1 MGIVRTRV
9 SLKGMRGSKDCIALV
24 GTGAAMTV
32 IDRSLA
38 ENVGVTYTGRMRSL
52 VSATGHKL
60 EGEVAIVRELV
71 VEDEVLDYE
80 KVMVVELC
88 GDVRKVLRELGV
100 DDSVIIGLTTV
111 ELAGLMPDTATGR
124 LKKVETFL
132 F

>member
-1 MGIVRTRV
+1 
-9 SLKGMRGSKDCIALV
+9 MRGSKDCIALV
-24 GTGAAMTV
+24 DTGAAMTV

-38 ENVGVTYTGRMRSL
+38 ENVGVTYTGRRRSL

-60 EGEVAIVRELV
+60 EGEVAIVRELI

-80 KVMVVELC
+80 KVIVVELS
-88 GDVRKVLRELGV
+88 GDARKVLREIGV
-100 DDSVIIGLTTV
+100 DDSVIVGLTTV

>member
-24 GTGAAMTV
+24 DTGAAMSV

-38 ENVGVTYTGRMRSL
+38 ENVDVTYTGRRRSL

-60 EGEVAIVRELV
+60 EGEVAIVRELI

-80 KVMVVELC
+80 KVIVVELS

-100 DDSVIIGLTTV
+100 DNSVIVGLTTV

>member
-24 GTGAAMTV
+24 GTGAAMSV

-38 ENVGVTYTGRMRSL
+38 ENVGVTYTGRRRSL